1 MRKKTITQTLC
12 VAAVSAAFASC
23 ASSKQSVT
31 LHDLQGEWDI
41 IELHE
46 TAVVPAEGQPFP
58 FIGFDATGRVYG
70 HAGCNRITGAIDP
83 QAKPGTIDLSRM
95 GSTLMMCPDMSVE
108 RNVLAALGEVK
119 RYRSLGNGQMAL
131 CGKSKKPIVVLQK
144 RKSADKR

>member
-12 VAAVSAAFASC
+12 AAAVSAALASC

-95 GSTLMMCPDMSVE
+95 GSTMMMCPNMEVE
-108 RNVLAALGEVK
+108 REVFAALASVN
-119 RYRSLGNGQMAL
+119 RYRYLSTNQMAL
-131 CGKSKKPIVVLQK
+131 CGKGKKPIVVLQR
-144 RKSADKR
+144 RK